1 MRGEKSRTKEEED
14 LLNCYIRIRE
24 KKEKLKQLR
33 QEKADKK
40 NNQAPLVKKNFNMD
54 RQFNEKELKN
64 QVKNASSATERAKML
79 LKAGKLKVDQ
89 KKSTGFKRRQ
99 STGGG
104 AKARPL
110 QLDEP
115 EFELPQY
122 ADDPVEFSVEDKY
135 KNIPDSNEALPQA
148 PIKPKQR
155 PVQKKPP
162 PRKPPIKRQQVC
174 YNDDDL
180 FS

>member
-1 MRGEKSRTKEEED
+1 M
-14 LLNCYIRIRE
+14 
-24 KKEKLKQLR
+24 
-33 QEKADKK
+33 
-40 NNQAPLVKKNFNMD
+40 KKNFNMD
-54 RQFNEKELKN
+54 RQFNATELKN

-89 KKSTGFKRRQ
+89 KKRFLQYYLTVKFLYFSSTGFKRRQ

-115 EFELPQY
+115 EFALPTY

-135 KNIPDSNEALPQA
+135 KNIPDSNAALPQA
-148 PIKPKQR
+148 PMKPKPR
-155 PVQKKPP
+155 PVQKVVSF
-162 PRKPPIKRQQVC
+162 QFFQ
-174 YNDDDL
+174 
-180 FS
+180 

>member
-1 MRGEKSRTKEEED
+1 
-14 LLNCYIRIRE
+14 
-24 KKEKLKQLR
+24 
-33 QEKADKK
+33 
-40 NNQAPLVKKNFNMD
+40 
-54 RQFNEKELKN
+54 
-64 QVKNASSATERAKML
+64 ML
-79 LKAGKLKVDQ
+79 C
-89 KKSTGFKRRQ
+89 STGFKRRQ

-155 PVQKKPP
+155 PVQKVNSFFYFSVKNLKSQKPP

>member
-1 MRGEKSRTKEEED
+1 
-14 LLNCYIRIRE
+14 
-24 KKEKLKQLR
+24 
-33 QEKADKK
+33 
-40 NNQAPLVKKNFNMD
+40 
-54 RQFNEKELKN
+54 
-64 QVKNASSATERAKML
+64 ML
-79 LKAGKLKVDQ
+79 C
-89 KKSTGFKRRQ
+89 STGFKRRQ

-148 PIKPKQR
+148 PIKPKPR
-155 PVQKKPP
+155 PVQK
-162 PRKPPIKRQQVC
+162 V
-174 YNDDDL
+174 NS
-180 FS
+180 FF

>member
-1 MRGEKSRTKEEED
+1 M
-14 LLNCYIRIRE
+14 
-24 KKEKLKQLR
+24 
-33 QEKADKK
+33 
-40 NNQAPLVKKNFNMD
+40 KKNFNMD

-89 KKSTGFKRRQ
+89 KKRFKNHYKTLRSKCFSSAGFKRRQ

-115 EFELPQY
+115 EFALPQY

-148 PIKPKQR
+148 PMKPKPR
-155 PVQKKPP
+155 PVQKVC
-162 PRKPPIKRQQVC
+162 RKI
-174 YNDDDL
+174 L
-180 FS
+180 FISKYFFSRNHRRRSPQSNANKFATTTICFPKSVLLTKF

>member
-1 MRGEKSRTKEEED
+1 MTKRRGFIALLNFPID
-14 LLNCYIRIRE
+14 LLC
-24 KKEKLKQLR
+24 
-33 QEKADKK
+33 
-40 NNQAPLVKKNFNMD
+40 
-54 RQFNEKELKN
+54 
-64 QVKNASSATERAKML
+64 
-79 LKAGKLKVDQ
+79 
-89 KKSTGFKRRQ
+89 STGFKRRQ

-148 PIKPKQR
+148 PIKPKPR
-155 PVQKKPP
+155 PVQKVNSFFYFSVKNLKSQKPP

>member
-1 MRGEKSRTKEEED
+1 MRGEKGRTKEEED
-14 LLNCYIRIRE
+14 LLNCYIRLKE
-24 KKEKLKQLR
+24 KKEKLRRLR

-89 KKSTGFKRRQ
+89 RKSAGFKRRQ
-99 STGGG
+99 STGA

-122 ADDPVEFSVEDKY
+122 ADDTVIVPSEDKY
-135 KNIPDSNEALPQA
+135 KNIPDSNAGLPQA
-148 PIKPKQR
+148 PMKPKPR

-162 PRKPPIKRQQVC
+162 TKKPQINRQQIC
-174 YNDDDL
+174 YDDDL
-180 FS
+180 FD

>member
-1 MRGEKSRTKEEED
+1 M
-14 LLNCYIRIRE
+14 
-24 KKEKLKQLR
+24 
-33 QEKADKK
+33 
-40 NNQAPLVKKNFNMD
+40 KKNFNMD
-54 RQFNEKELKN
+54 RQFNATELKN

-89 KKSTGFKRRQ
+89 KKRFLQYYLTVKFLYFSSTGFKRRQ

-115 EFELPQY
+115 EFALPTY

-135 KNIPDSNEALPQA
+135 KNIPDSNAALPQA
-148 PIKPKQR
+148 PMKPKPR
-155 PVQKKPP
+155 PVQK
-162 PRKPPIKRQQVC
+162 VVSF
-174 YNDDDL
+174 L
-180 FS
+180 FFQ